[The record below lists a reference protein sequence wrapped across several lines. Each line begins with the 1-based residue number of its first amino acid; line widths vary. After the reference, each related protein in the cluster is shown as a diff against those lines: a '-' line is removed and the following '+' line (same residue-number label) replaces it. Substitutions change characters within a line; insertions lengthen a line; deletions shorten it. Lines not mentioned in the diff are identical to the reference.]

1 MHALITNI
9 LNIIRFKYYSIIIYL
24 VINVSDIK
32 VPIAKPLIGDEE
44 IENVVEV
51 LKSGMIAQGP
61 KVEEFEQKFAE
72 WVGAKYGIAVNS
84 GTAALH
90 TALLACGIGE
100 GDEVITTPFT
110 FIASGNSIVYTGAK
124 PVFADI
130 DLKTYTLNPDSIEDL
145 ITENTK
151 AILPVQLYGQSADMD
166 RINEIAEKYGLIV
179 IEDAAQAHGA
189 TYKGQKVGSM
199 GDMACFSFYPTKNMT
214 TSEGGIITTDDEDLA
229 EQAKIFRAHGASVRY
244 HHDAIGYNFRM
255 TDIAAAIGLAQ
266 MDKIDGFN
274 DKRIEN
280 AAYLN
285 EGLKDVDGVIT
296 PYCADGSKHVYHQYT
311 IRVEKGDRDDWVD
324 IINECGVGT
333 GIHYPIPLYNQPI
346 YKILGFE
353 GDCPN
358 AELAADNVISLPVHP
373 NLTKEDLDLVIEAVK
388 SASDELD

>member
-1 MHALITNI
+1 MSN
-9 LNIIRFKYYSIIIYL
+9 
-24 VINVSDIK
+24 IK
-32 VPIAKPLIGDEE
+32 VPIAKPIIGEEE

-61 KVEEFEQKFAE
+61 KVEEFEENFAE
-72 WVGAKYGIAVNS
+72 WVGAEYGIAVNS

-90 TALLACGIGE
+90 VALLSCDIGQ
-100 GDEVITTPFT
+100 GDEVITSPFT
-110 FIASGNSIVYTGAK
+110 FIASGNSILYTGAR

-130 DLKTYTLNPDSIEDL
+130 DLKTYTIDPNSIEDL

-166 RINEIAEKYGLIV
+166 KINEIAEKYGLAV

-189 TYKGQKVGSM
+189 TCKGKPVGSM

-214 TSEGGIITTDDEDLA
+214 TSEGGIITTNDEDLA
-229 EQAKIFRAHGASVRY
+229 DNAKMFRAHGASIRY
-244 HHDAIGYNFRM
+244 HHSEIGYNFRM
-255 TDIAAAIGLAQ
+255 TDISAAIGLAQ
-266 MDKIDGFN
+266 LDKIDEFN
-274 DKRIEN
+274 DKRIAN

-296 PYCADGSKHVYHQYT
+296 PYCAEGSKHVYHQYT

-333 GIHYPIPLYNQPI
+333 GIHYPIPLYNQPV
-346 YKILGFE
+346 YRKLGIE
-353 GDCPN
+353 GDCPK

-373 NLTKEDLDLVIEAVK
+373 SLTKEDLDLVIEAVK
-388 SASDELD
+388 KASNELD

>member
-1 MHALITNI
+1 MSN
-9 LNIIRFKYYSIIIYL
+9 
-24 VINVSDIK
+24 IK
-32 VPIAKPLIGDEE
+32 VPIAKPIIGEEE

-61 KVEEFEQKFAE
+61 KVAEFEEKYAE
-72 WVGAKYGIAVNS
+72 WVGAEYGIAVNS

-90 TALLACGIGE
+90 VALLSCGIGE

-110 FIASGNSIVYTGAK
+110 FIASGNSILYTGAK

-130 DLKTYTLNPDSIEDL
+130 DLDTYTIDPDSIEDL

-166 RINEIAEKYGLIV
+166 KINQIAEKHGLIV

-189 TYKGQKVGSM
+189 TFHGENVGTM
-199 GDMACFSFYPTKNMT
+199 GDMSCFSFYPTKNMT
-214 TSEGGIITTDDEDLA
+214 TSEGGIITTNDEDLA
-229 EQAKIFRAHGASVRY
+229 ENAKMFRAHGASIRY
-244 HHDAIGYNFRM
+244 HHNEVGYNFRM
-255 TDIAAAIGLAQ
+255 TDISAAIGLAQ
-266 MDKIDGFN
+266 LGKIDEFN

-296 PYCADGSKHVYHQYT
+296 PKCFDNAKHVYHQYT
-311 IRVEKGDRDDWVD
+311 IRVEKGNRDDWVD

-346 YKILGFE
+346 YKALGIE
-353 GDCPN
+353 GNCPN

-373 NLTKEDLDLVIEAVK
+373 SLTKEDLDRVICAVK
-388 SASDELD
+388 TASDKLD

>member
-1 MHALITNI
+1 M
-9 LNIIRFKYYSIIIYL
+9 
-24 VINVSDIK
+24 SDIK
-32 VPIAKPLIGDEE
+32 VPIAKPIIGDEE

-61 KVEEFEQKFAE
+61 KVTEFEEKFAQ
-72 WVGAKYGIAVNS
+72 WVGAKYGVAVNS

-90 TALLACGIGE
+90 VALLSCGIGE

-110 FIASGNSIVYTGAK
+110 FIASGNSILYTGAK

-130 DLKTYTLNPDSIEDL
+130 DLKTYTIDPKSVEKQ

-151 AILPVQLYGQSADMD
+151 AILPVQLYGQSANMD
-166 RINEIAEKYGLIV
+166 EITEIAEKYGLIV

-189 TYKGQKVGSM
+189 TCNGANVGSM
-199 GDMACFSFYPTKNMT
+199 GDMSCFSFYPTKNMT

-229 EQAKIFRAHGASVRY
+229 EKAKMFRAHGSSSRY

-255 TDIAAAIGLAQ
+255 TDIGAAIGLAQ
-266 MDKIDGFN
+266 LDKIDGFN
-274 DKRIEN
+274 EKRIAN

-296 PYCADGSKHVYHQYT
+296 PYCAYGSKHVYHQYT
-311 IRVEKGDRDDWVD
+311 IRVEKGDRDDWVE
-324 IINECGVGT
+324 IINDEGVGT

-346 YKILGFE
+346 YKSLGIS
-353 GDCPN
+353 GNCPN
-358 AELAADNVISLPVHP
+358 AELAANNVISLPVHP
-373 NLTKEDLDLVIEAVK
+373 SLSEDDLDLVIEAVK
-388 SASDELD
+388 KASDKIN

>member
-1 MHALITNI
+1 M
-9 LNIIRFKYYSIIIYL
+9 
-24 VINVSDIK
+24 NVSNIK
-32 VPIAKPLIGDEE
+32 VPIAKPILGEEE

-61 KVEEFEQKFAE
+61 KVEEFEEQFAE
-72 WVGAKYGIAVNS
+72 WVGADYGIAVNS

-90 TALLACGIGE
+90 VALLSCGIGE

-130 DLKTYTLNPDSIEDL
+130 DLKTYTLDPDSIEDL

-151 AILPVQLYGQSADMD
+151 AILPVQLYGQSADME
-166 RINEIAEKYGLIV
+166 RINDIAERYGLIV

-189 TYKGQKVGSM
+189 TFKGDKVGSM

-214 TSEGGIITTDDEDLA
+214 TSEGGIITTNDEELA
-229 EQAKIFRAHGASVRY
+229 DNAKVFRAHGASLRY
-244 HHDAIGYNFRM
+244 HHDEIGYNFRM
-255 TDIAAAIGLAQ
+255 TDISASIGLAQ
-266 MDKIDGFN
+266 LDKIDEFN
-274 DKRIEN
+274 DIRIAN

-285 EGLKDVDGVIT
+285 DGLKDVDGVVT
-296 PYCADGSKHVYHQYT
+296 PYCTPESKHVYHQYT

-324 IINECGVGT
+324 IINDCGVGT
-333 GIHYPIPLYNQPI
+333 GIHYPIPLYNQPV
-346 YKILGFE
+346 YRSLGFE
-353 GDCPN
+353 GNCPN

-373 NLTKEDLDLVIEAVK
+373 SLTKEDLDLVIEAVK
-388 SASDELD
+388 KASNELD

>member
-1 MHALITNI
+1 MIT
-9 LNIIRFKYYSIIIYL
+9 
-24 VINVSDIK
+24 VSDIK
-32 VPIAKPLIGDEE
+32 VPVAKPLIGDEE

-61 KVEEFEQKFAE
+61 KVAEFEQKFAD
-72 WVGAKYGIAVNS
+72 WVGAEYGIAVNS

-130 DLKTYTLNPDSIEDL
+130 DLKTYALDPDSIEGL

-151 AILPVQLYGQSADMD
+151 AIMPVQLYGQSAEMD

-189 TYKGQKVGSM
+189 TFKGQKVGVM

-214 TSEGGIITTDDEDLA
+214 TSEGGIITTDDEELA
-229 EQAKIFRAHGASVRY
+229 DNARIFRAHGASIRY

-255 TDIAAAIGLAQ
+255 TDISAAIGLAQ
-266 MDKIDGFN
+266 MEKIDGFN
-274 DKRIEN
+274 DKRIAN

-285 EGLKDVDGVIT
+285 EGLKDVDGVVT
-296 PYCADGSKHVYHQYT
+296 PFCAPDSKHVYHQYT

-324 IINECGVGT
+324 LINDCGVGT

-373 NLTKEDLDLVIEAVK
+373 SLTQEDLDLVIEAVK
-388 SASDELD
+388 SASEELD

>member
-1 MHALITNI
+1 M
-9 LNIIRFKYYSIIIYL
+9 SE
-24 VINVSDIK
+24 IK
-32 VPIAKPLIGDEE
+32 VPIAKPIIGDEE

-61 KVEEFEQKFAE
+61 KVAEFEEKFAE

-90 TALLACGIGE
+90 VALLSCGIGE

-110 FIASGNSIVYTGAK
+110 FIASGNAIVYTGAK

-130 DLKTYTLNPDSIEDL
+130 DLKTYTIDPDSIEEL

-166 RINEIAEKYGLIV
+166 KINEIAEKHDLIV

-189 TYKGQKVGSM
+189 TYKGNKVGSM

-214 TSEGGIITTDDEDLA
+214 TSEGGIITTNDEKLA
-229 EQAKIFRAHGASVRY
+229 ENERIYRAHGATVRY
-244 HHDAIGYNFRM
+244 HHDEIGYNFRM
-255 TDIAAAIGLAQ
+255 TDISAAIGLAQ
-266 MDKIDGFN
+266 MDRIDEFN
-274 DKRIEN
+274 DKRNEN

-285 EGLKDVDGVIT
+285 EGLKDVDGVVT
-296 PYCADGSKHVYHQYT
+296 PYCADGLKHVYHQYT
-311 IRVEKGDRDDWVD
+311 IRVEKGNRDDWVNV
-324 IINECGVGT
+324 INECGVGT

-346 YKILGFE
+346 YKELGFD

-373 NLTKEDLDLVIEAVK
+373 SLTKEDLDLVIEAVK
-388 SASDELD
+388 TASDKI

>member
-1 MHALITNI
+1 MSN
-9 LNIIRFKYYSIIIYL
+9 
-24 VINVSDIK
+24 IK
-32 VPIAKPLIGDEE
+32 VPIAKPIIGEEE

-61 KVEEFEQKFAE
+61 KVEEFEENFAD
-72 WVGAKYGIAVNS
+72 WVGADYGIAVNS

-90 TALLACGIGE
+90 VALLSCGIGE

-110 FIASGNSIVYTGAK
+110 FIASGNSILYTGAK

-130 DLKTYTLNPDSIEDL
+130 DLKTYTMDPDSIEDL

-151 AILPVQLYGQSADMD
+151 AILPVQLYGQSADMVK
-166 RINEIAEKYGLIV
+166 INEIAETYGLAV

-189 TYKGQKVGSM
+189 TCKGKNVGSM

-214 TSEGGIITTDDEDLA
+214 TSEGGIITTNDEELA
-229 EQAKIFRAHGASVRY
+229 DNAKVFRAHGASIRY
-244 HHDAIGYNFRM
+244 HHDKIGYNFRM
-255 TDIAAAIGLAQ
+255 TDISAAIGLAQ
-266 MDKIDGFN
+266 LDKIDEFN
-274 DKRIEN
+274 EKRIAN

-285 EGLKDVDGVIT
+285 DGLKDVEGVIT
-296 PYCADGSKHVYHQYT
+296 PYCAPESKHVYHQYT

-346 YKILGFE
+346 YKSLGLE
-353 GDCPN
+353 GNCPN

-373 NLTKEDLDLVIEAVK
+373 SLTKEDLDLVIEAVK
-388 SASDELD
+388 KASSEF

>member
-1 MHALITNI
+1 M
-9 LNIIRFKYYSIIIYL
+9 II
-24 VINVSDIK
+24 VSNIK
-32 VPIAKPLIGDEE
+32 VPIAKPIIGEEE

-61 KVEEFEQKFAE
+61 KVEEFEENFAD
-72 WVGAKYGIAVNS
+72 WVGADYGIAVNS

-90 TALLACGIGE
+90 VALLSCGIGE

-110 FIASGNSIVYTGAK
+110 FIASGNSILYTGAK

-130 DLKTYTLNPDSIEDL
+130 DLKTYTMDPDSIENL

-151 AILPVQLYGQSADMD
+151 AILPVQLYGQSADMVK
-166 RINEIAEKYGLIV
+166 INEIAETYGLAV

-189 TYKGQKVGSM
+189 TCKGKNVGSM

-214 TSEGGIITTDDEDLA
+214 TSEGGIITTNDEELA
-229 EQAKIFRAHGASVRY
+229 DNAKVFRAHGASIRY
-244 HHDAIGYNFRM
+244 HHDKIGYNFRM
-255 TDIAAAIGLAQ
+255 TDISAAIGLAQ
-266 MDKIDGFN
+266 LDKIDEFN
-274 DKRIEN
+274 EKRIAN

-285 EGLKDVDGVIT
+285 DGLKDVDGVIT
-296 PYCADGSKHVYHQYT
+296 PYCAPESKHVYHQYT

-346 YKILGFE
+346 YKSLGLE
-353 GDCPN
+353 GNCPN

-373 NLTKEDLDLVIEAVK
+373 SLTKEDLDLVIEAVK
-388 SASDELD
+388 KASSEF

>member
-1 MHALITNI
+1 MI
-9 LNIIRFKYYSIIIYL
+9 F
-24 VINVSDIK
+24 VSEIK
-32 VPIAKPLIGDEE
+32 VPIAKPIIGDKE

-72 WVGAKYGIAVNS
+72 WVGAEYGIAVNS

-90 TALLACGIGE
+90 VALLACGIGE

-110 FIASGNSIVYTGAK
+110 FIASGNSILYTGAK

-130 DLKTYTLNPDSIEDL
+130 DMKTYTLNPDSIEDL
-145 ITENTK
+145 ITEKTK
-151 AILPVQLYGQSADMD
+151 AIMPVQLYGQSADMD

-189 TYKGQKVGSM
+189 AYNGQKVGSI
-199 GDMACFSFYPTKNMT
+199 GDMSCFSFYPTKNMT
-214 TSEGGIITTDDEDLA
+214 TSEGGIITTDDEELA
-229 EQAKIFRAHGASVRY
+229 EKARIFRAHGATVRY

-255 TDIAAAIGLAQ
+255 TDISAAIGLAQ
-266 MDKIDGFN
+266 LENIDEFN
-274 DKRIEN
+274 EKRIAN

-324 IINECGVGT
+324 IINDCGVGT

-346 YKILGFE
+346 YRALGIE
-353 GDCPN
+353 GNCPN

-373 NLTKEDLDLVIEAVK
+373 SLSKEDLDIVIEAVK
-388 SASDELD
+388 TASKELD

>member
-1 MHALITNI
+1 
-9 LNIIRFKYYSIIIYL
+9 
-24 VINVSDIK
+24 VSDIK
-32 VPIAKPLIGDEE
+32 VPIAKPIIGDKE

-61 KVEEFEQKFAE
+61 KVEEFEQKFAD

-90 TALLACGIGE
+90 TALLACDIGE

-110 FIASGNSIVYTGAK
+110 FIASGNAIVYTGAK

-130 DLKTYTLNPDSIEDL
+130 DLKTYTMDPDSIEDL

-189 TYKGQKVGSM
+189 TFKGQKVGSM
-199 GDMACFSFYPTKNMT
+199 GDMSCFSFYPTKNMT

-229 EQAKIFRAHGASVRY
+229 EQARIFRAHGASVRY

-255 TDIAAAIGLAQ
+255 TDISAAIGLAQ
-266 MDKIDGFN
+266 LEKIDEFN
-274 DKRIEN
+274 NKRIAN

-285 EGLKDVDGVIT
+285 EGLKDVDGIIT
-296 PYCADGSKHVYHQYT
+296 PYCADDSKHVYHQYT

-346 YKILGFE
+346 YKLLDIDGN
-353 GDCPN
+353 CPN

-373 NLTKEDLDLVIEAVK
+373 SLTEEDLDLVIEAVK
-388 SASDELD
+388 KASDELD

>member
-1 MHALITNI
+1 MI
-9 LNIIRFKYYSIIIYL
+9 F
-24 VINVSDIK
+24 VSEIK
-32 VPIAKPLIGDEE
+32 VPIAKPIIGDKE

-72 WVGAKYGIAVNS
+72 RVGAEYGIAVNS

-90 TALLACGIGE
+90 VALLACGIGE

-110 FIASGNSIVYTGAK
+110 FIASGNSILYTGAR

-130 DLKTYTLNPDSIEDL
+130 DMKTYTLNPDSIEDL
-145 ITENTK
+145 ITEKTK
-151 AILPVQLYGQSADMD
+151 AIMPVQLYGQSADMD

-189 TYKGQKVGSM
+189 AYNGQKVGSI
-199 GDMACFSFYPTKNMT
+199 GDMSCFSFYPTKNMT
-214 TSEGGIITTDDEDLA
+214 TSEGGIITTDDEELA
-229 EQAKIFRAHGASVRY
+229 EKARIFRAHGATVRY

-255 TDIAAAIGLAQ
+255 TDISAAIGLAQ
-266 MDKIDGFN
+266 LENIDEFN
-274 DKRIEN
+274 EKRIAN

-324 IINECGVGT
+324 IINDCGVGT

-346 YKILGFE
+346 YRALGIE
-353 GDCPN
+353 GNCPN

-373 NLTKEDLDLVIEAVK
+373 SLSKEDLDIVIEAVK
-388 SASDELD
+388 TASKELD

>member
-1 MHALITNI
+1 M
-9 LNIIRFKYYSIIIYL
+9 SE
-24 VINVSDIK
+24 IK
-32 VPIAKPLIGDEE
+32 VPIAKPIIGDKE

-72 WVGAKYGIAVNS
+72 WVGAEYGIAVNS

-90 TALLACGIGE
+90 VALLACGIGE

-110 FIASGNSIVYTGAK
+110 FIASGNSILYTGAR

-130 DLKTYTLNPDSIEDL
+130 DMKTYTLNPDSIEDL
-145 ITENTK
+145 ITEKTK
-151 AILPVQLYGQSADMD
+151 AIMPVQLYGQSADMD

-189 TYKGQKVGSM
+189 AYNGQKVGSI
-199 GDMACFSFYPTKNMT
+199 GDMSCFSFYPTKNMT
-214 TSEGGIITTDDEDLA
+214 TSEGGIITTDDEELA
-229 EQAKIFRAHGASVRY
+229 EKARIFRAHGATVRY

-255 TDIAAAIGLAQ
+255 TDISAAIGLAQ
-266 MDKIDGFN
+266 LENIDEFN
-274 DKRIEN
+274 EKRIAN

-324 IINECGVGT
+324 IINDCGVGT

-346 YKILGFE
+346 YRALGIE
-353 GDCPN
+353 GNCPN

-373 NLTKEDLDLVIEAVK
+373 SLSKEDLDIVIEAVK
-388 SASDELD
+388 TASKELD

>member
-1 MHALITNI
+1 
-9 LNIIRFKYYSIIIYL
+9 
-24 VINVSDIK
+24 VIFVSDIK
-32 VPIAKPLIGDEE
+32 VPIAKPIIGDEE

-61 KVEEFEQKFAE
+61 KVAEFEQKFAE

-130 DLKTYTLNPDSIEDL
+130 DLKTYTLDPDSIEDL

-151 AILPVQLYGQSADMD
+151 AILPVQLYGQSANMD
-166 RINEIAEKYGLIV
+166 KINELAEKYGLIV

-189 TYKGQKVGSM
+189 TCNGKKVGSM

-229 EQAKIFRAHGASVRY
+229 EKARIFRAHGATVRY
-244 HHDAIGYNFRM
+244 HHDEIGYNFRM
-255 TDIAAAIGLAQ
+255 TDISAAIGLAQ
-266 MDKIDGFN
+266 LEKIDEFN
-274 DKRIEN
+274 EKRIAN

-285 EGLKDVDGVIT
+285 EGLKDVDGVVT
-296 PYCADGSKHVYHQYT
+296 PYCAYDSKHVYHQYT
-311 IRVEKGDRDDWVD
+311 IMVEKGDRDDWVD
-324 IINECGVGT
+324 IINDCGVGT

-346 YKILGFE
+346 YKYLGFG

-373 NLTKEDLDLVIEAVK
+373 SLTKEDLDLVIEAVK
-388 SASDELD
+388 RASEELD

>member
-1 MHALITNI
+1 M
-9 LNIIRFKYYSIIIYL
+9 
-24 VINVSDIK
+24 NVSEIK
-32 VPIAKPLIGDEE
+32 VPVAKPIIGDEE

-61 KVEEFEQKFAE
+61 KVAEFEQKFAD
-72 WVGAKYGIAVNS
+72 WIGTKYAVAVNS

-90 TALLACGIGE
+90 VVLLACGIGN

-110 FIASGNSIVYTGAK
+110 FIASGNAIAYTGAK

-130 DLKTYTLNPDSIEDL
+130 DLKTYTLNPDSIEAL

-151 AILPVQLYGQSADMD
+151 AILPVQLYGQSANMD
-166 RINEIAEKYGLIV
+166 KINEIAEKHGLIV

-189 TYKGQKVGSM
+189 TCNGKNVGAM
-199 GDMACFSFYPTKNMT
+199 GDIACFSFYPTKNMT
-214 TSEGGIITTDDEDLA
+214 TSEGGIITTNDEDLA
-229 EQAKIFRAHGASVRY
+229 EKAEIFRAHGATVRY

-255 TDIAAAIGLAQ
+255 TDISAAIGLAQ
-266 MDKIDGFN
+266 LDKIDKFN
-274 DKRIEN
+274 DQRIEN

-285 EGLKDVDGVIT
+285 EGLKDVEGVIT
-296 PYCADGSKHVYHQYT
+296 PYCAYDPKHVYHQYT
-311 IRVEKGDRDDWVD
+311 IRVEKGERDDWVD

-346 YKILGFE
+346 YKSLGFD

-358 AELAADNVISLPVHP
+358 AEIAAENVISLPVHP
-373 NLTKEDLDLVIEAVK
+373 SLTKEDLDLVIEAVK
-388 SASDELD
+388 TASEKMC